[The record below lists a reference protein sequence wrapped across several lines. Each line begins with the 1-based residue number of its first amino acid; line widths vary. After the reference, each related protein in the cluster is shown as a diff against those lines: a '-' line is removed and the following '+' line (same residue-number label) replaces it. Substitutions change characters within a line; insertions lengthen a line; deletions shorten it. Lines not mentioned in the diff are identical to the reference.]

1 MNFSQLHE
9 RLRMEMVRRIDRGQL
24 TGTLLARQT
33 GLRAPHI
40 SNFIRGKRNLSL
52 SALDR
57 VLAAQLLS
65 IEDLLPESSRTQ
77 PKPAAEDTS
86 TVPLVASAIALHSP
100 IINRQSTLELIHLP
114 AGMFDQL
121 RPRRTLARRN
131 WQRFVAVRLSEAQAR
146 PMNPVLSAGSLAVLD
161 RHYNSLAANQPSRPN
176 IYAVNLANTLV
187 FRYVSYEANRL
198 TLRPHAVDCPIEL
211 LKLGAEESPSACIA
225 GRVCITIT
233 EL

>member
-9 RLRMEMVRRIDRGQL
+9 QLRIEITRRIDRGQL

-33 GLRAPHI
+33 GLRASHL
-40 SNFIRGKRNLSL
+40 SNFIRRKRKLSL

-65 IEDLLPESSRTQ
+65 IEDLLPEPS
-77 PKPAAEDTS
+77 PAALRREPVETI
-86 TVPLVASAIALHSP
+86 VPLVSHATALQSP
-100 IINRQSTLELIHLP
+100 IVNQRSVLQPITLPFGILDE
-114 AGMFDQL
+114 L

-131 WQRFVAVRLSEAQAR
+131 WQRFVAVRLTVSQAR
-146 PMNPVLSAGSLAVLD
+146 PMEPVLNAGTVAVLD
-161 RHYNSLAANQPSRPN
+161 RHYNSLAPNHPSRPN
-176 IYAVNLANTLV
+176 IYAVNIANTLA

-198 TLRPHAVDCPIEL
+198 ILRPHALLAPVEL
-211 LKLGAEESPSACIA
+211 LKISVEESPSAAIV
-225 GRVCITIT
+225 GRVCIVIT